1 VISIVVAPSSCCVTA
16 PPWRCDAGSGSHPPH
31 LLSGNAETGPYGRN
45 GRSVLKNSLLAMMAE
60 YPRSL
65 SQLYR
70 SLLQV
75 VAPAIRFADVINEA
89 EERKRNQRVFTRH

>member
-1 VISIVVAPSSCCVTA
+1 
-16 PPWRCDAGSGSHPPH
+16 
-31 LLSGNAETGPYGRN
+31 
-45 GRSVLKNSLLAMMAE
+45 VLKNSLLAMMAE